1 VPEYNLPHSG
11 VSVHYIINRIKCEV
25 IKAADEHTQL
35 RTDKWIAV
43 ANLTLQIDDEGSLAP
58 NVAFINPLAA
68 ASTSFT
74 FNAGA
79 NLTAHRQRI
88 YSENFSLDIATLKEK
103 PKTCAPH
110 DDSPLTGDLGIGETV
125 DLGLRSLKRGGPVDY
140 NPQKNDAF
148 GETVQFILTLNLN
161 GVGPTWSL
169 VRFKGPGA
177 LAGVSRKDTNQLI
190 ISFAP
195 QAKKAA
201 PAISLLGVTP
211 RSAAESSAASNNFLM
226 LLQSTRGGSGP

>member
-1 VPEYNLPHSG
+1 MVFGRTLEVLWGASLQYRGRASTPFFSAAFLSFALGSCSGVPEYNLPHSG

-110 DDSPLTGDLGIGETV
+110 DNSPLTGDLGIGETV

-140 NPQKNDAF
+140 NPQ
-148 GETVQFILTLNLN
+148 
-161 GVGPTWSL
+161 
-169 VRFKGPGA
+169 RM
-177 LAGVSRKDTNQLI
+177 
-190 ISFAP
+190 
-195 QAKKAA
+195 
-201 PAISLLGVTP
+201 
-211 RSAAESSAASNNFLM
+211 M
-226 LLQSTRGGSGP
+226 LLARLYSLF